1 MNTLYV
7 TRHGQTQDNVKQI
20 IQGRGDSELTDA
32 GISSLHERAAK
43 LAAIQ
48 FDSIYCSPLPRARK
62 SLSILVPCLHYS
74 GTIHFQD
81 ELQEIDFG
89 VYTRQPLAQ
98 LKTLI
103 QYHKSHPDIAYPEGE
118 SGNQLIQRVRL
129 FIDTLNQQSV
139 MKTCLIMTHFGVLE
153 TILTCYAG
161 ENFASVSRH
170 KDDIAQITFHSQQH
184 ASLKWL

>member
-20 IQGRGDSELTDA
+20 IQGRDDSELTEA
-32 GISSLHERAAK
+32 GISSLQERAAR

-48 FDSIYCSPLPRARK
+48 LDSIYCSPLLRARK
-62 SLSILVPCLHYS
+62 SLSILAPSLHCS
-74 GTIHFQD
+74 GKIHFRD

-89 VYTRQPLAQ
+89 VYTRQPLTQ
-98 LKTLI
+98 LKTII
-103 QYHKSHPDIAYPEGE
+103 QYHKSHPDIPYPEGE

-129 FIDTLNQQSV
+129 FIDTLNQQSGI
-139 MKTCLIMTHFGVLE
+139 KNCLIMTHFGVLE
-153 TILTCYAG
+153 TIVTSYAG
-161 ENFASVSRH
+161 ESFALVSRH